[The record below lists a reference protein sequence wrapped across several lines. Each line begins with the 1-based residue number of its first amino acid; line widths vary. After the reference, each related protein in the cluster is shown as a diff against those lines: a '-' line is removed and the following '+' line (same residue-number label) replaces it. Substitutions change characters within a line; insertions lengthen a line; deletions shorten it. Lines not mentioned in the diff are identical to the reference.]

1 MISVPDILPKLLIAA
16 FFLVAGGFN
25 IKSWV
30 HLRNEV
36 ASKGVPAPSLLLAL
50 AIFTQIAGSF
60 ALFIPGLTAYGAL
73 ALIAFTVIGTLLFH
87 AFWRYSGHEQFIHRN
102 FFLGNFAVVGGLLL
116 LLG

>member
-25 IKSWV
+25 IKSWA

-50 AIFTQIAGSF
+50 AIFTQIAGSL
-60 ALFIPGLTAYGAL
+60 ALFIPGLIAYGAL